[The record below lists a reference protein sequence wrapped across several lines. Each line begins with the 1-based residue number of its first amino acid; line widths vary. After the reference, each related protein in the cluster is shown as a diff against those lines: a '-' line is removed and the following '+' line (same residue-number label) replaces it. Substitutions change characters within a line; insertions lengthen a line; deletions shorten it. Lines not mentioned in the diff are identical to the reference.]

1 MRACVL
7 PDRKQWDYETRQRR
21 SWNKWYMCGCVCVC
35 FQSEFTDKNLDVFH
49 FSMGYFLVLCVHCFR
64 AWDFFFVLNSF
75 SFIPEKDR
83 KMKYFTTAKKM
94 KCTFSIWLH
103 GICRA
108 IFLTD
113 QIKNEQKCYWF
124 HFSFSLIRTHK
135 RIRSFT
141 PWHSQS
147 ILHLAL
153 YFAVYW
159 LFCCIKIYVYL
170 ENKSKWLLFNV
181 VSGSRFVF
189 LPIIS

>member
-1 MRACVL
+1 MRINALTPETNTQLIDTQHWWNECYWRFIDKIIQCAHVFFPIESNETTKHDEEEVEINGICV
-7 PDRKQWDYETRQRR
+7 
-21 SWNKWYMCGCVCVC
+21 GACVC

-108 IFLTD
+108 IFLT
-113 QIKNEQKCYWF
+113 N
-124 HFSFSLIRTHK
+124 
-135 RIRSFT
+135 
-141 PWHSQS
+141 
-147 ILHLAL
+147 
-153 YFAVYW
+153 
-159 LFCCIKIYVYL
+159 
-170 ENKSKWLLFNV
+170 
-181 VSGSRFVF
+181 
-189 LPIIS
+189 